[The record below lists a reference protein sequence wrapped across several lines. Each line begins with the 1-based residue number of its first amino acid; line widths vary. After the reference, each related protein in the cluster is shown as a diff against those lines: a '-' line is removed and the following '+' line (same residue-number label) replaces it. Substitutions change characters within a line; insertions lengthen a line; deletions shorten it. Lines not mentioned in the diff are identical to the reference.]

1 MPEEK
6 NIIKPNEF
14 KCAYCGGVYGKK
26 WSDEEAKEEMIDLW
40 GYIPKD
46 EQVIICDDC
55 FQLMNPADNLNIA
68 RNCGYKK

>member
-40 GYIPKD
+40 GYADMTIPWYRLK
-46 EQVIICDDC
+46 
-55 FQLMNPADNLNIA
+55 M
-68 RNCGYKK
+68 